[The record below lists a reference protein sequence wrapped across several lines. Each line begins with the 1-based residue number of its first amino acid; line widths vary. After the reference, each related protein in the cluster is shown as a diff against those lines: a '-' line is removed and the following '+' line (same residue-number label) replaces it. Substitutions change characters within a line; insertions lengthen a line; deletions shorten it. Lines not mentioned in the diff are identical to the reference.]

1 MIVARLVVPAHLPKM
16 HAKALDAGADEVVFD
31 LEDAVALD
39 AKAAARAVLAETLRR
54 PEWSARPV
62 AIRVNG
68 AGSEQAEDLALCSS
82 LGLEQLS
89 IVVPK
94 VESTDDVSAA
104 AEVAPVQAIVE
115 TPQGLAAAAHVAEH
129 ERVIALILGYADL
142 AAALGRRGAENDVS
156 RWLVAQETVLAAA
169 RIGGAAAVD
178 GPSFSLRDARAVAA
192 SARTAREL
200 GFDGKWA
207 IHPAQI
213 APIRAE
219 FAASAGER
227 RWAQG
232 V

>member
-1 MIVARLVVPAHLPKM
+1 MAPARLVALGNVRTTSRRPESVRMTRGVLGLPGMIVARLVVPGHLPRM

-68 AGSEQAEDLALCSS
+68 AGSPEQAEDLALCSG

-94 VESTDDVSAA
+94 VESAGDVSAA
-104 AEVAPVQAIVE
+104 AEVAPVQAILE
-115 TPQGLAAAAHVAEH
+115 TPQGLAAAAHVAAH

-142 AAALGRRGAENDVS
+142 AA
-156 RWLVAQETVLAAA
+156 
-169 RIGGAAAVD
+169 
-178 GPSFSLRDARAVAA
+178 
-192 SARTAREL
+192 
-200 GFDGKWA
+200 
-207 IHPAQI
+207 
-213 APIRAE
+213 
-219 FAASAGER
+219 
-227 RWAQG
+227 
-232 V
+232 